1 MEDDKKK
8 NKGKKKNKKGKRIF
22 KIILLSLL
30 GLFILA
36 GVAGLG
42 VVLAIVKT
50 APPLDVNAILTLNE
64 PSTIYDN
71 KDIYIDDVNTIEKRD
86 IISIKDVPKHLSS
99 AFVSIE
105 DERFEKHKGIDFK
118 RIAGVIY
125 IDVKKILK
133 GDHVLQGA
141 STITQQLVRN
151 TMLTNI
157 TTESNFI
164 ESATRKIREMY
175 LAMELE
181 KHLHKEQILEA
192 YMNTIPFGG
201 TVHGIQ
207 AASTYYFN
215 KPVKDLTIAQSAY
228 LAGVPQAPGIYN
240 AHLDSAKKDPSKY
253 LSRTK
258 LVLNAMY
265 KNSNIT
271 SEQYD
276 NAVKELSRE
285 TLAFVKSDTTNN
297 SRLNYEWFS
306 LPAIEQVKKDLQAQ
320 YKYSQAEINNLLMY
334 GGLKIYTT
342 MDKTLQDTAQNII
355 NDDKNYGIAGKA
367 DANGIIQPQASAVIM
382 DYHTGEVKV
391 IIGGKGTQPARS
403 YNRAAFNGSKP
414 FPKPVGSSI
423 KPITV
428 YASSIDSKQAT
439 AATVVEDSPVGE
451 DIKRQW
457 PGWDPRNYE
466 TSSFS
471 GYVTLREA
479 ITSSINLVAIKQ
491 EYNIGLKTGAAY
503 AQKFGLTLDTK
514 HDMTSLSAMALGE
527 LYDGE
532 NTLSMAAAYGTFGNN
547 GMYTEPRLYR
557 KVVDRRGVTI
567 LESKI
572 INKKVLSPQ
581 SSYVMYDLLEGPVN
595 YGTATRAKLGSM
607 SAAGKTGTTGDNKEV
622 WFSGL
627 TPYLSGSIWI
637 GNDKPATLPK
647 AIGSFTSATI
657 WGKIMTEAH
666 KGLPV
671 KSDIE
676 RPSGIVDIPI
686 CKDSGKLPT
695 DLCSRDPRGSQ
706 VYTELFIEGTQPTTF
721 CDVHV
726 EASINKLNG
735 KLANENTP
743 KEALEKKIFIKRDYT
758 PSVTLDDSWMVLPT
772 EMDDTKPVIKPQ
784 LPGEKVD
791 EKNNST
797 NEKNTTDSKNNT
809 DKKNENKSND
819 KVTEDDLD
827 IVPTN

>member
-1 MEDDKKK
+1 MEDDKNK
-8 NKGKKKNKKGKRIF
+8 NKMKKKKKARHIF
-22 KIILLSLL
+22 KITLLALL

-64 PSTIYDN
+64 PSTLYDN
-71 KDIYIDDVNTIEKRD
+71 KDIYMDDVNTIEKRD
-86 IISIKDVPKHLSS
+86 VISIKEAPKYLTS

-105 DERFEKHKGIDFK
+105 DERFEKHNGIDYK

-125 IDVKKILK
+125 IDIKNILSGK
-133 GDHVLQGA
+133 RVLQGA

-151 TMLTNI
+151 TMLTDI
-157 TTESNFI
+157 TTESNFF

-181 KHLHKEQILEA
+181 KHLSKDQILEA

-201 TVHGIQ
+201 TVHGVQ

-215 KPVKDLTIAQSAY
+215 KPIKDLTISQAAY

-240 AHLDSAKKDPSKY
+240 AHLDSAKKDPTKY
-253 LSRTK
+253 LNRTK
-258 LVLNAMY
+258 MVLNAMY
-265 KNSNIT
+265 KNNNLT
-271 SEQYD
+271 TEQYD
-276 NAVKELSRE
+276 NAIKDLSRE
-285 TLAFVKSDTTNN
+285 SLAFIKSETTNN

-320 YKYSQAEINNLLMY
+320 YKYSEAEINNLLMY

-342 MDKTLQDTAQNII
+342 MDKTLQDAAQNII

-367 DANGIIQPQASAVIM
+367 DANGIIQPQASAVVM
-382 DYHTGEVKV
+382 DYHTGEVKAL
-391 IIGGKGTQPARS
+391 IGGKGTQPARS
-403 YNRAAFNGSKP
+403 FNRAAYNGSKP
-414 FPKPVGSSI
+414 FIKPVGSSI

-439 AATVVEDSPVGE
+439 AGTVVEDSPVGD
-451 DIKRQW
+451 DIKSKW

-466 TSSFS
+466 TNSFS

-491 EYNIGLKTGAAY
+491 EYNIGLKTGASY
-503 AQKFGLTLDTK
+503 AQKFGLTLDAK

-532 NTLSMAAAYGTFGNN
+532 TTLSMAAAYGTFGNN

-567 LESKI
+567 LESKVV
-572 INKKVLSPQ
+572 NRKVLSPQ
-581 SSYVMYDLLEGPVN
+581 SSYIMYDMLKGPVN
-595 YGTATRAKLGSM
+595 YGTATRAKFGAM
-607 SAAGKTGTTGDNKEV
+607 SAAGKTGTTGENKEV

-627 TPYLSGSIWI
+627 TPYLSGSVWI
-637 GNDKPATLPK
+637 GNDKPAVLPR
-647 AIGSFTSATI
+647 AIGSGTSSYI
-657 WGKIMTEAH
+657 WSKIMAEAH
-666 KGLPV
+666 KNLAV
-671 KSDIE
+671 KNDIE
-676 RPSGIVDIPI
+676 KPSGIVEIPI
-686 CKDSGKLPT
+686 CKESGKLPT
-695 DLCSRDPRGSQ
+695 DLCSRDSRGSQ

-721 CDVHV
+721 CDIHV

-735 KLANENTP
+735 KLATENTP
-743 KEALEKKIFIKRDYT
+743 KEALEKRIFIRRPYT
-758 PSVTLDDSWMVLPT
+758 PSVTLDDAWMVLPT
-772 EMDDTKPVIKPQ
+772 EQDDTKPISLPQ
-784 LPGEKVD
+784 SPVD
-791 EKNNST
+791 KNDDKNKTNNKNNTDS
-797 NEKNTTDSKNNT
+797 KNTTDKKGTTQNN
-809 DKKNENKSND
+809 KI
-819 KVTEDDLD
+819 TEDDLD
-827 IVPTN
+827 IETKN